1 MDHLRPST
9 VNLVAALEESDSMDR
24 AGDLSNN
31 SSSVNAVGD
40 SELDSRSGTLS
51 CVRSQDDDTSN
62 ESPTFKPE
70 SNHQERF
77 SKKRTRSCGDLV
89 YIPSNNKKQQ
99 DSLLLVEPD
108 DQYIYHIFYPTT
120 HIMFY

>member
-40 SELDSRSGTLS
+40 SELDSRSSTLS
-51 CVRSQDDDTSN
+51 CVRSQDGDTSN

-70 SNHQERF
+70 SNHQELY
-77 SKKRTRSCGDLV
+77 SKKEHAV
-89 YIPSNNKKQQ
+89 VVI
-99 DSLLLVEPD
+99 
-108 DQYIYHIFYPTT
+108 
-120 HIMFY
+120 